1 MKTGIETKWN
11 KTDET
16 TQDMIVDKSKIW
28 ITTLI
33 INEPSAQERKIII
46 PDFKNPTTGLAPQPN
61 G

>member
-16 TQDMIVDKSKIW
+16 TQNMIVGKSKIW

-33 INEPSAQERKIII
+33 INEPCAQERKIII
-46 PDFKNPTTGLAPQPN
+46 PDFKNPTTGPAPQPN